1 MASAISGRPERRLDR
16 ISQTTQGEVMANAT
30 IPISRSGRSIL
41 SFQLQGLC
49 NALRVV
55 VQSGQ
60 PAGST
65 SVALLVKLRSDM
77 LTLVS
82 GPCVEDLP
90 QISGDTKSGD
100 MLVYAELLNE
110 TLNAFL
116 NPEEGEEKRRFF
128 GFNQVE
134 FGVGPLSVGL
144 GRQQRA

>member
-1 MASAISGRPERRLDR
+1 
-16 ISQTTQGEVMANAT
+16 MANAT

-49 NALRVV
+49 NALRIAV
-55 VQSGQ
+55 STGQ
-60 PAGST
+60 PAGAAC
-65 SVALLVKLRSDM
+65 VALFDKLRIDLLA
-77 LTLVS
+77 LTS
-82 GPCVEDLP
+82 GRCVEGLP
-90 QISGDTKSGD
+90 EISGDVTLVD
-100 MLVYAELLNE
+100 MLVYSEVLNE